1 VLRAESGGGDRC
13 AFYVPLCGAQPPISL
28 CSVALTIT
36 SRIAMKPTVYL
47 EPTIISYLTARP
59 SRDLIV
65 AAHQQITVEWWDEV
79 RPKVNGFI
87 SPFVN
92 QEISRGD
99 EEAARKRIEVVKDLP
114 VLEINDEIQKLA
126 EKYFDML
133 EIPEKARLDAAHLAV
148 AVWHEMD
155 YLLSWNCRHIVSGRV
170 KKSLDEINAT
180 LNLKT
185 PVLCTPE
192 ELMEV

>member
-1 VLRAESGGGDRC
+1 
-13 AFYVPLCGAQPPISL
+13 
-28 CSVALTIT
+28 
-36 SRIAMKPTVYL
+36 MKPTVYI
-47 EPTIISYLTARP
+47 ESTIISYLTARP

-65 AAHQQITVEWWDEV
+65 AAHQQMTIEWWEEV
-79 RPKVNGFI
+79 RPKVEGFI
-87 SPFVN
+87 SLFVN

-99 EEAARKRIEVVKDLP
+99 EEAARKRIQAVKDLP

-126 EKYFDML
+126 EKYFIEL
-133 EIPEKARLDAAHLAV
+133 EIPEKAKLDAAHLAV

-170 KKSLDEINAT
+170 KKSLEEINAT

-192 ELMEV
+192 ELMGV